1 MEEKL
6 EKVVEQTTTNNQ
18 QDPGD
23 ENVVKVDESKFE
35 SAGDDSITKIDLS
48 KPPKPVEDEVKEDN
62 TNNEGVAPK
71 SEDADT
77 PKEQE
82 EVQPEAEAQEESVLE
97 EVKEST
103 SEDKET
109 KEDVVLEE
117 ITDEKVKE
125 EVEEV
130 KEEVKEAIA
139 EAEKTGKPLPENIQ
153 KLIDF
158 MEETGG
164 DLEDYV
170 RLNQDYSKFDDMS
183 LLREY
188 YKQTKSHLNDD
199 EISFLME
206 DQFSY
211 DEEVDEER
219 DIRRKKLALK
229 EQVANAK
236 SHLDGQKSKYYEDIK
251 AGSKLTTEQQ
261 KAVDFFNRYN
271 KESEATQ
278 KTAKK
283 NSDIFT
289 QKTNQVFN
297 DKFKGFEYNVGDKKY
312 RFNVNNAEEVKNT
325 QSDINNFTKKFLD
338 KNSTLSDAKG
348 YHKSLFT
355 AMNADAV
362 AKHFYEQGKADAMKD
377 SVAKS
382 KNVDMNPRQSHGE
395 IKAGG
400 LKFKVLGDDANDFKF
415 KIKNRK

>member
-1 MEEKL
+1 MEEK
-6 EKVVEQTTTNNQ
+6 N
-18 QDPGD
+18 
-23 ENVVKVDESKFE
+23 ENVVEETTQDNVTKVKVEEPKQEDNV
-35 SAGDDSITKIDLS
+35 TKVNLD

-62 TNNEGVAPK
+62 TNDEGVAPK

-82 EVQPEAEAQEESVLE
+82 EVQPEAEAQEAP
-97 EVKEST
+97 
-103 SEDKET
+103 
-109 KEDVVLEE
+109 VLEE
-117 ITDEKVKE
+117 ITEDSTEEEVVEAEEKVE
-125 EVEEV
+125 
-130 KEEVKEAIA
+130 EAIA
-139 EAEKTGKPLPENIQ
+139 EAEATGKPLPENIQ
-153 KLIDF
+153 KLVDF

-164 DLEDYV
+164 DINDYV

-229 EQVANAK
+229 EQVASAK
-236 SHLDGQKSKYYEDIK
+236 SHLDGQKSKYYEEIK
-251 AGSKLTTEQQ
+251 AGSKLTPEQQ
-261 KAVDFFNRYN
+261 KAWDFFNRYN
-271 KESEATQ
+271 KESEVTQ

-325 QSDINNFTKKFLD
+325 QSDISNFTKKFLD

-377 SVAKS
+377 SVAKA
-382 KNVDMNPRQSHGE
+382 KNVNMNPRQSHGQIE
-395 IKAGG
+395 AGG
-400 LKFKVLGDDANDFKF
+400 IKVKVLGDNSSDFKF
-415 KIKNRK
+415 KIKNNK